1 MQLNQLLQYAAIE
14 EIMTETNSIDKLRE
28 HSRIL
33 AMMYVL
39 RRLIIDQEAVCEF
52 ESVYTALTN
61 ELVKAKEL
69 KIEQVKGE

>member
-33 AMMYVL
+33 AMMYML
-39 RRLIIDQEAVCEF
+39 RRLIIDQEAVREF
-52 ESVYTALTN
+52 ESVYAALTN

>member
-1 MQLNQLLQYAAIE
+1 
-14 EIMTETNSIDKLRE
+14 MTETNSIDKLRE

-39 RRLIIDQEAVCEF
+39 RRLIIDQEAVREF
-52 ESVYTALTN
+52 KSVYAALTN

-69 KIEQVKGE
+69 RIEPVEGESNG